1 MTSELT
7 FYQAFGVKGPEGQY
21 FPLVGSIG
29 EGKTIEVED
38 TPHDPG
44 TLIDVAAA
52 ETKLLYDYS
61 VNGVDWDCLA
71 LYMEEGFLYL
81 AILIDAPT
89 SDTDLTPDGS
99 INRAHPIGGL
109 SCKCWQTWTSPLV
122 LTHATLN
129 TDVGLSGGLPTC
141 LTSGGSEQGRIYAVW
156 GKNSSADTAAKVRRF
171 MK

>member
-29 EGKTIEVED
+29 EGKTIDVAD

-44 TLIDVAAA
+44 TLIELAAG
-52 ETKLLYDYS
+52 ETKLLYDHEQ
-61 VNGVDWDCLA
+61 NGVDWDCLA

-81 AILIDAPT
+81 AILIDLPV
-89 SDTDLTPDGS
+89 SDTDLGPAGS

-122 LTHATLN
+122 KTNATLN
-129 TDVGLSGGLPTC
+129 TDVGLSGDLPTC
-141 LTSGGSEQGRIYAVW
+141 LTSVSSEQGRIYHVW
-156 GKNSSADTAAKVRRF
+156 GQNASADTPAKVRRF
-171 MK
+171 LK